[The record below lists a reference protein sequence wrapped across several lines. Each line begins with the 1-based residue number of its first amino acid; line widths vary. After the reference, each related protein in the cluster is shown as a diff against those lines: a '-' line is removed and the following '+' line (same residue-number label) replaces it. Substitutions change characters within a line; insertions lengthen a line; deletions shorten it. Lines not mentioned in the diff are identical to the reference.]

1 MCRGNLASRAEREK
15 FWVRRGEKDE
25 FLVSIGQLFAGPLPI
40 TTMSTEAADMPE
52 AGPSSPSTLV
62 GSQATPTAQLSLP
75 PSIDTESLPTFASIS
90 HLLSPPILL
99 ALSNLRFSHPTPVQA
114 QVLPLALSGHDIVAR
129 ARTGSGKTLA
139 YGLPIVQKIIR
150 AKEAATRTSPD
161 YQRTRAL
168 ILVPTREL
176 AEQVTT
182 HIGRICESTNEDV
195 RIVNVAREA
204 SSSVHKLLLAD
215 RPDIVVSTPSR
226 ALSFI
231 QSKTLPLEMLESL
244 VLDEADLL
252 LSYGHDTAVRA
263 LFAGNFLPKTY
274 QSFLMSATM
283 SQDVEELRSL
293 LAAGGRKAQVL
304 NVQDPNHH
312 SHLTQYYVYTS
323 EDSKF
328 LLLYVLLKLRLVRG
342 KVLIFVNDVDRGYK
356 LRLFL
361 ETFGVRSCVLN
372 AEMPSNS
379 RYHVVQEFNKGVY
392 EVIIATDESSH
403 GMDREKER
411 EADEVLMRDVDEEE
425 EEEDAAADAGS
436 GDEDEGDADDDAAE
450 EADSPT
456 RGSKRKRK
464 DEGTSSQQSQRKKNA
479 ASSSSASA
487 TEYGVSRG
495 IDFVAVS
502 CVINFD
508 LPTSLSSYI
517 HRIGRTARAH
527 QTGIA
532 LSFVVPAD
540 KVGKSNMKGTMSST
554 SHRDEKVWKKV
565 IRHMTRG
572 SSRAH
577 KAAVANGT
585 STSITPGAADIRPWS
600 VNWTQVFSFQY
611 RIEDSLRSTTRG
623 KIREARIRELKA
635 EILRSQRLKNHFEDN
650 PRDFDYLRHD
660 KSLDRQASS
669 NNRSAHLKHVPEYL
683 MPDRRGLKAP
693 KAPKPEGEDGE
704 PLKNSRVS
712 YDEHGRSLGYVGLR
726 KDNRRG
732 GRGGAKRG
740 GGAGRGRGGGGGGSA
755 SSSRGGKKKNPLRT
769 G

>member
-1 MCRGNLASRAEREK
+1 MSAEME
-15 FWVRRGEKDE
+15 
-25 FLVSIGQLFAGPLPI
+25 
-40 TTMSTEAADMPE
+40 STSAQ
-52 AGPSSPSTLV
+52 AGPSSETV
-62 GSQATPTAQLSLP
+62 GSQVAPTAQLSLP
-75 PSIDTESLPTFASIS
+75 PSIDTDALPTFASIS

-139 YGLPIVQKIIR
+139 YGLPIVQKIFKT
-150 AKEAATRTSPD
+150 KEAVGKTSSD
-161 YQRTRAL
+161 YQRIRAL
-168 ILVPTREL
+168 VLVPTREL
-176 AEQVTT
+176 AEQVTN
-182 HIGRICESTNEDV
+182 HLGRICQSSNEDIRV
-195 RIVNVAREA
+195 VNLAREA

-215 RPDIVVSTPSR
+215 RPDVVVATPSR

-231 QSKTLPLEMLESL
+231 QSKALPLDLLESL

-263 LFAGNFLPKTY
+263 LFSGNHLPKNY
-274 QSFLMSATM
+274 QSYLMSATM

-403 GMDREKER
+403 GMDRER
-411 EADEVLMRDVDEEE
+411 DQVLMRDDPKEEEDEDEEDEETDEKEVE
-425 EEEDAAADAGS
+425 EEEDEDEEGSKDKDDADAG
-436 GDEDEGDADDDAAE
+436 DEEDK
-450 EADSPT
+450 T
-456 RGSKRKRK
+456 GSKRKREV
-464 DEGTSSQQSQRKKNA
+464 DEKKSRKKSSTKDKKGSANA
-479 ASSSSASA
+479 S
-487 TEYGVSRG
+487 EYGVSRG

-540 KVGKSNMKGTMSST
+540 KVGQTNMKGTLSPT
-554 SHRDEKVWKKV
+554 SYRDEIVWKKV

-577 KAAVANGT
+577 KIAVSQGNVT
-585 STSITPGAADIRPWS
+585 NSQPGAADVRPWS

-623 KIREARIRELKA
+623 KIREARIKELKS

-650 PRDFDYLRHD
+650 PKDFDYLRHD
-660 KSLDRQASS
+660 KSLDNSV
-669 NNRSAHLKHVPEYL
+669 NNRSAHLKHIPEYL

-693 KAPKPEGEDGE
+693 KAPKRVEEGGE
-704 PLKNSRVS
+704 EGKNSRIS
-712 YDEHGRSLGYVGLR
+712 YDEQGRSLGYVGLR
-726 KDNRRG
+726 KQQRGGGSNGRGRGRGRGGFRG
-732 GRGGAKRG
+732 GRGG
-740 GGAGRGRGGGGGGSA
+740 S
-755 SSSRGGKKKNPLRT
+755 GGKKKNPLRT

>member
-1 MCRGNLASRAEREK
+1 MEQG
-15 FWVRRGEKDE
+15 
-25 FLVSIGQLFAGPLPI
+25 
-40 TTMSTEAADMPE
+40 PE
-52 AGPSSPSTLV
+52 AGPSSTSEIVQDAPTAPT
-62 GSQATPTAQLSLP
+62 GSQSVPTASLSLP
-75 PSIDTESLPTFASIS
+75 PSIDAEELPTFASIS

-99 ALSNLRFSHPTPVQA
+99 ALSNLRFSHPTPVQV

-139 YGLPIVQKIIR
+139 YGLPVVQKIIR
-150 AKEAATRTSPD
+150 AKDAAGKASSD

-182 HIGRICESTNEDV
+182 HIGRICQSSNEDI

-215 RPDIVVSTPSR
+215 RPDIVVATPSR
-226 ALSFI
+226 ALTFI
-231 QSKTLPLEMLESL
+231 QSKALPLDVLESL

-263 LFAGNFLPKTY
+263 LFSGNYLPKSY

-403 GMDREKER
+403 GLESQGD
-411 EADEVLMRDVDEEE
+411 EALMRDAEVEEDAEEEEAEDGDDAAEKSE
-425 EEEDAAADAGS
+425 EEEDAT
-436 GDEDEGDADDDAAE
+436 
-450 EADSPT
+450 SPSQSS
-456 RGSKRKRK
+456 GSKRKRSK
-464 DEGTSSQQSQRKKNA
+464 DDSQASRKKEEN
-479 ASSSSASA
+479 SSSSS
-487 TEYGVSRG
+487 EYGVSRG

-540 KVGKSNMKGTMSST
+540 KVGKSNMKGTMSPT

-577 KAAVANGT
+577 KAAVINGT
-585 STSITPGAADIRPWS
+585 STTPIPGAADIRPWS

-623 KIREARIRELKA
+623 KIRDARIRELKA

-660 KSLDRQASS
+660 KSLDRQGSS

-693 KAPKPEGEDGE
+693 KAPKLVEGEDGDQQAGGAM
-704 PLKNSRVS
+704 KNSRVS

-726 KDNRRG
+726 KNNAR
-732 GRGGAKRG
+732 
-740 GGAGRGRGGGGGGSA
+740 GRGRGGGGRGGA
-755 SSSRGGKKKNPLRT
+755 RGGSSRGGRKKNPLRT